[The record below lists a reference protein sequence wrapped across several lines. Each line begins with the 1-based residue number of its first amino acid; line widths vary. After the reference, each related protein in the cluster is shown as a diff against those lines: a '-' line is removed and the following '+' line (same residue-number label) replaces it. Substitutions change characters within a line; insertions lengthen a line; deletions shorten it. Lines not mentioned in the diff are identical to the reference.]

1 MMVSQTISGLT
12 VGSKIKA
19 PMPFTGEAEIIGF
32 RYYTNSRTGRTCVV
46 ADYLFTKPDG
56 TVGQSFN
63 AIDQILNAQAEAKP

>member
-32 RYYTNSRTGRTCVV
+32 RYYTSPHTGRTCVV
-46 ADYLFTKPDG
+46 ADYLFTKSDG
-56 TVGQSFN
+56 TMGQSFN
-63 AIDQILNAQAEAKP
+63 AIDQILNAQKGE